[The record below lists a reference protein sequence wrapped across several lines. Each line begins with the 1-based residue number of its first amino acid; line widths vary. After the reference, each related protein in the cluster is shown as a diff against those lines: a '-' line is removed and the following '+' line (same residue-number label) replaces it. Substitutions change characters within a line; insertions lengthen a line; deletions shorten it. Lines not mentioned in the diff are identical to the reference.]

1 MNLAFLAHY
10 QCWVLLRHGVGQS
23 GSERGPKVKLSN
35 RKSKMLS
42 TQTRLRLEDI
52 AARIAGG
59 LNVSLEEMQWA
70 TKWGEHNRSAAE
82 ILRRAR
88 RRAIN
93 GDPEKG
99 SLDELL
105 DGMDLGDPDPSNH
118 LIGPQSPVDLA
129 EWFRQNKEN
138 DWRQHD

>member
-1 MNLAFLAHY
+1 
-10 QCWVLLRHGVGQS
+10 
-23 GSERGPKVKLSN
+23 
-35 RKSKMLS
+35 MLS

-59 LNVSLEEMQWA
+59 LNVTFEEMQWA
-70 TKWGEHNRSAAE
+70 TKWSEANRSAAE

-93 GDPEKG
+93 GEPQRG
-99 SLDELL
+99 SLDELI
-105 DGMDLGDPDPSNH
+105 DGLDLGDPDPSNH
-118 LIGPQSPVDLA
+118 LVGPQDPVDLA
-129 EWFRQNKEN
+129 EWFRQDKEN

>member
-1 MNLAFLAHY
+1 
-10 QCWVLLRHGVGQS
+10 
-23 GSERGPKVKLSN
+23 
-35 RKSKMLS
+35 MLS

-59 LNVSLEEMQWA
+59 LNVTLDEMTFA
-70 TKWGEHNRSAAE
+70 TKWSEANRSAAE

-93 GDPEKG
+93 GEPERG
-99 SLDELL
+99 SIDELV
-105 DGMDLGDPDPSNH
+105 DGLDLGFTDPSDH
-118 LIGPQSPVDLA
+118 LVGPQDPVDLA
-129 EWFRQNKEN
+129 NWFKRDDSE

>member
-1 MNLAFLAHY
+1 
-10 QCWVLLRHGVGQS
+10 
-23 GSERGPKVKLSN
+23 
-35 RKSKMLS
+35 MLS
-42 TQTRLRLEDI
+42 TETRLRLEDI

-70 TKWGEHNRSAAE
+70 TKWSEHNRSAAE

-93 GDPEKG
+93 GEPEKG

-118 LIGPQSPVDLA
+118 LIGPQNPVDLA
-129 EWFRQNKEN
+129 EWFRQDKEN

>member
-1 MNLAFLAHY
+1 
-10 QCWVLLRHGVGQS
+10 
-23 GSERGPKVKLSN
+23 
-35 RKSKMLS
+35 MLS

-59 LNVSLEEMQWA
+59 LNVTFEEMTWA
-70 TKWGEHNRSAAE
+70 TKWSQHNRSAAE

-93 GDPEKG
+93 GVPEKG
-99 SLDELL
+99 TIDELI
-105 DGMDLGDPDPSNH
+105 DVFDLGDPDPSTH
-118 LIGPQSPVDLA
+118 LMGPIDPEDLA
-129 EWFRQNKEN
+129 NWFKQDKTE

>member
-1 MNLAFLAHY
+1 
-10 QCWVLLRHGVGQS
+10 
-23 GSERGPKVKLSN
+23 
-35 RKSKMLS
+35 MLS

-59 LNVSLEEMQWA
+59 LNVTFEEMTWA
-70 TKWGEHNRSAAE
+70 TKWSQANRSAAE

-93 GDPEKG
+93 GEPQKG
-99 SLDELL
+99 TIDELI
-105 DGMDLGDPDPSNH
+105 DVFDLGSPDPTDH
-118 LIGPQSPVDLA
+118 LIGPQSPDVLG
-129 EWFRQNKEN
+129 EWFKQDKTE

>member
-1 MNLAFLAHY
+1 
-10 QCWVLLRHGVGQS
+10 
-23 GSERGPKVKLSN
+23 
-35 RKSKMLS
+35 MLS

-59 LNVSLEEMQWA
+59 LNVTFEEMQWA
-70 TKWGEHNRSAAE
+70 TKWSEANRSAAE

-93 GDPEKG
+93 GEPQRG
-99 SLDELL
+99 SLDELI
-105 DGMDLGDPDPSNH
+105 DGLDLGDPDPSNH
-118 LIGPQSPVDLA
+118 LIGPQDPVDLA
-129 EWFRQNKEN
+129 EWFRQDKEN